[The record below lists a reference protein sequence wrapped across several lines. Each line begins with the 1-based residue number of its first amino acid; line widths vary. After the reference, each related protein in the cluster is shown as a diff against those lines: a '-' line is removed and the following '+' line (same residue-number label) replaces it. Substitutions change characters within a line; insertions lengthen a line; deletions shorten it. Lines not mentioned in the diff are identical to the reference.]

1 MFTLEGYMKQIVTQL
16 TAIAVA
22 SKSKGIEAYTLE
34 SPELLAGLKAAL
46 STQDDADNK
55 WEKAANLFWM
65 AGVRAAHITEGNA
78 EMVEATRKKV
88 RAMVVSTFTARVQS
102 ILASPKIALTS
113 DERDTYATWF
123 KKIKNRVDILAGHL
137 RTLDDA
143 KNGKTKVVTMAE
155 SMANKV
161 QEMIDQINKAPEKK
175 LNFDASEAVL
185 ALKKAKA
192 IFQKN

>member
-1 MFTLEGYMKQIVTQL
+1 MVTQL
-16 TAIAVA
+16 TATAVA

-65 AGVRAAHITEGNA
+65 AGVRAAHITEGNP
-78 EMVEATRKKV
+78 EMVEATRKRV
-88 RAMVVSTFTARVQS
+88 REMVVSTFTARVQS

-123 KKIKNRVDILAGHL
+123 KKIKARVDILAGHL

-143 KNGKTKVVTMAE
+143 KNGKTKVVTMAD
-155 SMANKV
+155 SMAKKV

-192 IFQKN
+192 IFQKK

>member
-1 MFTLEGYMKQIVTQL
+1 
-16 TAIAVA
+16 VA

-46 STQDDADNK
+46 SAQDDTDKK

-65 AGVRAAHITEGNA
+65 AGVRAAHITEGNP

-88 RAMVVSTFTARVQS
+88 RAMVVSTFTPTIQS

-113 DERDTYATWF
+113 DERTAYTIWF
-123 KKIKNRVDILAGHL
+123 KKIKNRVDILANHL

-143 KNGKTKVVTMAE
+143 KNGNTKPLTMGE
-155 SMANKV
+155 TLANQI
-161 QEMIDQINKAPEKK
+161 QEMIDKIARAPEKK
-175 LNFDASEAVL
+175 INFSVGETVT
-185 ALKKAKA
+185 ALKNVKAL
-192 IFQKN
+192 FMKNPVLKMSDIK

>member
-46 STQDDADNK
+46 SSQDDTDKK

-65 AGVRAAHITEGNA
+65 AGVRAAHITEGNP
-78 EMVEATRKKV
+78 EMIEATRKRV
-88 RAMVVSTFTARVQS
+88 REMVVSTFTPTIQS

-113 DERDTYATWF
+113 DERTMHAMWF
-123 KKIKNRVDILAGHL
+123 KKIKARVDILANHL

-192 IFQKN
+192 VFQKN